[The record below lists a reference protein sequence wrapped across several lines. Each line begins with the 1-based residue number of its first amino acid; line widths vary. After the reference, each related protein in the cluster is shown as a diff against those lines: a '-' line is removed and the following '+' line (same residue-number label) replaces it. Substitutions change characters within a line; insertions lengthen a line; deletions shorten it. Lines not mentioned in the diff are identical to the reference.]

1 MGRCDDQN
9 IPDSRQHQG
18 AEGVINHWFV
28 VDGQELFAHCLG
40 DGMEARAAATGQ
52 DDSLAFRCRSH
63 PVVASPSL
71 GSLQHERS
79 FDPLKRVLEAAVAS
93 YLFQVLGF

>member
-1 MGRCDDQN
+1 MGSRDNQN

-63 PVVASPSL
+63 PVVTSPDL
-71 GSLQHERS
+71 DLLQHERS
-79 FDPLKRVLEAAVAS
+79 FVPLRTAFGAWFLP
-93 YLFQVLGF
+93 YPWPG